1 LEERWI
7 EEKKEWLLKHE
18 ARKGLCD
25 EQQTWPPLAW
35 LACVGSEVHM
45 TVLATHQCI
54 RRLPNDSSSLKDRM
68 NNPLYMQHVPAGWQ
82 VNSEQHSVHVQPI
95 YTVYNVQYN
104 TYRNCWS
111 REIKLSLFLGIRVQC
126 TQNTLFRNTNVY
138 MCKNKPHWFSFELL
152 FSIFNVLYEST
163 PCVILWLFRRLGLN
177 GLIDMDCIYSVFM
190 NVFKHHIFGNK
201 FLGSDIRKC

>member
-1 LEERWI
+1 MNKLEERWI

-82 VNSEQHSVHVQPI
+82 VNSEQHSVHVQPS

-138 MCKNKPHWFSFELL
+138 ICARTNLIGFLLSCCLAFLMCCMR
-152 FSIFNVLYEST
+152 VLRVSY
-163 PCVILWLFRRLGLN
+163 C
-177 GLIDMDCIYSVFM
+177 
-190 NVFKHHIFGNK
+190 
-201 FLGSDIRKC
+201 GSSEDLD